1 MIQYRPILS
10 FLDQFPN
17 SQGTWN
23 SRWSQR
29 TWWASNV
36 SPPWIYL
43 SDPRPFP
50 TAFGSPNCRRSDS
63 PPGDSWGKNTCIHD
77 IVHVISLQRQSNKHD
92 LICMFNESKYCMDF
106 ENWAHIS
113 LFQMS
118 NFASLKLSEM
128 TSRSSA
134 LMIWGATRPS
144 SKKLFASFSNSPGET
159 TSRHHSRH
167 VWTRKCRGW
176 MVVCWDASR
185 ACDHYDA
192 GGAIPNFIV
201 LGLADVNQDPCSW
214 MDLSW
219 CNIWDSTCCKGFW
232 LHLATISI
240 GTCRTWESQIAN
252 LCKLR
257 IL

>member
-1 MIQYRPILS
+1 MIQYHPILS

-63 PPGDSWGKNTCIHD
+63 PPGDSMILFACLMKSKIAWTWRIEHIFHD
-77 IVHVISLQRQSNKHD
+77 AK
-92 LICMFNESKYCMDF
+92 
-106 ENWAHIS
+106 WAI
-113 LFQMS
+113 
-118 NFASLKLSEM
+118 FASLKLSEM
-128 TSRSSA
+128 TSEAPPWWFEEPQGRLPRNSSP
-134 LMIWGATRPS
+134 LSATHLG
-144 SKKLFASFSNSPGET
+144 K
-159 TSRHHSRH
+159 RHHDITRGMS
-167 VWTRKCRGW
+167 VRKCRLDGG
-176 MVVCWDASR
+176 CWDASR

-219 CNIWDSTCCKGFW
+219 CDIWEFDIWFAKVSGYIW
-232 LHLATISI
+232 L
-240 GTCRTWESQIAN
+240 QYQ
-252 LCKLR
+252 
-257 IL
+257 